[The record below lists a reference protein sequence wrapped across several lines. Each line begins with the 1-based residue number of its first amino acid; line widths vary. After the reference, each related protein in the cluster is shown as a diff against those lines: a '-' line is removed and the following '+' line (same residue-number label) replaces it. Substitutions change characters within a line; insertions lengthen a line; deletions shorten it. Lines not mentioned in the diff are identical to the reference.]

1 MQEWLEVSTLSFDW
15 IRNLWFY
22 TDPEIRVTSYALVA
36 VFVSEDCGRDVFF
49 APQNRLEEA
58 HLLSILLDEDE
69 CSFVK
74 EQVRHSSSS
83 PVFYTNFHCR
93 YAMF

>member
-1 MQEWLEVSTLSFDW
+1 M
-15 IRNLWFY
+15 
-22 TDPEIRVTSYALVA
+22 TSYALVG

-49 APQNRLEEA
+49 APQHRLEEA
-58 HLLSILLDEDE
+58 HLFGILLDEDE

-74 EQVRHSSSS
+74 EQVRDSSSF
-83 PVFYTNFHCR
+83 PVFDMNIHCR